1 MIGDEIR
8 NHVAAI
14 EMDNGAEKPVGFN
27 FGAADQDQRTPGAF
41 QRAIEIGAL
50 LKSID
55 GGSIMPRG
63 GSGGDLRTL
72 AAENVLGFS
81 VKTVE
86 ALYPNWHHTHAD
98 TFDKIVLREFQLN
111 VASLAVMSY
120 VLADMPERL
129 SDLR

>member
-1 MIGDEIR
+1 
-8 NHVAAI
+8 
-14 EMDNGAEKPVGFN
+14 MDNGAEKPVGFN

-41 QRAIEIGAL
+41 QRAIEIGTL
-50 LKSID
+50 LRSID

-63 GSGGDLRTL
+63 GSGGDLRAL
-72 AAENVLGFS
+72 AADNVPGFA

-86 ALYPNWHHTHAD
+86 TLYPNWHHTHAD

-129 SDLR
+129 SDLH